1 MKGKLRLTLKGRHF
15 AEGYSFVALWTIG
28 FLVFMAIPLVRSL
41 LYSFQDLKVNSGRL
55 QATWVGLQ
63 NYRQAFTVDVEF
75 TPILTS
81 TMLQTIFNVPLILIF
96 SMFSA
101 ILLNR
106 PMKGRIFFRGV
117 FFLPVIIAAGE
128 TLQKLTAQGAATLP
142 IFQQYDLKSV
152 LQDYIP
158 LELLTPL
165 LTMMDSLTLVMW
177 GAGVPILILL
187 AGLQTISPSLY
198 EAAKCDGA
206 TPWENFW
213 KITFPMIMPMLLVST
228 LFCIVDSFTSVMN
241 KMMKYIYTLVFNKF
255 NYGYAS
261 AVGWIYFIFIF
272 LVIGVVFFLF
282 RNTTAVARDRR

>member
-1 MKGKLRLTLKGRHF
+1 MKGKLRLTLKGRHIW
-15 AEGYSFVALWTIG
+15 EGYSFVALWTFG

-41 LYSFQDLKVNSGRL
+41 LYSLQDLKVSSGRL
-55 QATWVGLQ
+55 EATYVGLK

-75 TPILTS
+75 MPILKE
-81 TMLQTIFNVPLILIF
+81 TMLKMGFQVPLILIF
-96 SMFSA
+96 AMFSA

-142 IFQQYDLKSV
+142 IFQQYDMKSM

-165 LTMMDSLTLVMW
+165 LSMMDSLTLVMW

-187 AGLQTISPSLY
+187 AGLQTISPTLY

-241 KMMKYIYTLVFNKF
+241 KMMRFINMLVFNKF
-255 NYGYAS
+255 SYGYAS
-261 AVGWIYFIFIF
+261 AIGWIYFVFIFI
-272 LVIGVVFFLF
+272 VIGIVFAIF
-282 RNTTAVARDRR
+282 RNTSAMAKDRR